1 MPMSLALSCFFMVCL
16 ITLPVAGRG
25 ELEIPSEGE
34 PQPVFADTPQEV
46 SVVFRNATASRQV
59 LSIAV
64 RIFQMSSSTLMP
76 IEKARPWKEI
86 EILPGQTVLESAVVR
101 LPPVKVATY
110 FLIQWLGDD
119 GQVLSKSRL
128 FAVPKDIA
136 RSLSTITSNTTTGLL
151 DPEDRIKPM
160 FKEQKSRPIGGCP
173 DP

>member
-1 MPMSLALSCFFMVCL
+1 
-16 ITLPVAGRG
+16 
-25 ELEIPSEGE
+25 
-34 PQPVFADTPQEV
+34 
-46 SVVFRNATASRQV
+46 
-59 LSIAV
+59 
-64 RIFQMSSSTLMP
+64 MP

-136 RSLSTITSNTTTGLL
+136 ESL
-151 DPEDRIKPM
+151 DRNLNRFAGISLKGRG
-160 FKEQKSRPIGGCP
+160 K
-173 DP
+173 

>member
-1 MPMSLALSCFFMVCL
+1 MSLALSCFFMVCL
-16 ITLPVAGRG
+16 IACPSRG
-25 ELEIPSEGE
+25 E
-34 PQPVFADTPQEV
+34 V
-46 SVVFRNATASRQV
+46 SWRFPLKGNDF
-59 LSIAV
+59 L
-64 RIFQMSSSTLMP
+64 MSSSTLMP

-151 DPEDRIKPM
+151 DQEDRIKPM
-160 FKEQKSRPIGGCP
+160 FKQQKKKPLFAPKWLCREVLSTGSTLIRRCSSRRGCCELI
-173 DP
+173 